1 MARGFPP
8 DGCVDAVIGDVCT
21 IAAQW
26 LWVAR
31 LQVGFPEK
39 PVAVTWEGSGGL
51 YEDGPGLGME
61 MVEAML
67 FQVHNSFRPS
77 PPIPTHIYTEP
88 HTLSMVFTEVSMLM
102 ETCDKLTSPCTS

>member
-61 MVEAML
+61 MVEATL
-67 FQVHNSFRPS
+67 FRVHNSFRPS
-77 PPIPTHIYTEP
+77 LPITTHIYTEP